1 MKEATKRLSAK
12 EKQLGNSEQYSAM
25 VNKVTADEINLN
37 EEQLKI
43 ATIFKRMN
51 SAYELNT
58 VYIKNSGVT
67 DQELAVV
74 AERASELPGVS
85 TGTDW
90 TREYNAAS
98 SLKSILG
105 SVTTEKQ
112 GLPADEAEKYLA
124 KGYSRNDRVGQSY
137 LENNMKMS
145 CKEPKPN
152 MKFPLIMK
160 EMFRIKRNL
169 LWGKR
174 F

>member
-1 MKEATKRLSAK
+1 M
-12 EKQLGNSEQYSAM
+12 
-25 VNKVTADEINLN
+25 
-37 EEQLKI
+37 
-43 ATIFKRMN
+43 
-51 SAYELNT
+51 
-58 VYIKNSGVT
+58 
-67 DQELAVV
+67 

-137 LENNMKMS
+137 LEKQYEDVLQGSRRNFE
-145 CKEPKPN
+145 KELSN
-152 MKFPLIMK
+152 IDQQRQSTVFAWCLCSGY
-160 EMFRIKRNL
+160 ESSDRRSASNDWFQS
-169 LWGKR
+169 
-174 F
+174 

>member
-1 MKEATKRLSAK
+1 MKEVTKRLSAK

-25 VNKVTADEINLN
+25 VNKVTDDEINLN

-90 TREYNAAS
+90 TREYNAAD
-98 SLKSILG
+98 SLK
-105 SVTTEKQ
+105 V
-112 GLPADEAEKYLA
+112 
-124 KGYSRNDRVGQSY
+124 
-137 LENNMKMS
+137 
-145 CKEPKPN
+145 
-152 MKFPLIMK
+152 F
-160 EMFRIKRNL
+160 
-169 LWGKR
+169 
-174 F
+174 